1 MEANTDEFPWRSLYK
16 IMIGSILPRPIGWVS
31 TVDVNGESN
40 LAPFSFFNAVCANPP
55 TVLFCPGIRSTDQ
68 NPKDTLNNIRNTGEF
83 VLNIVTE
90 MLGEAMNLTATEL
103 SPGVDEFEY
112 AGLTTEPSVAVKPLR
127 VAESPIHF
135 ECKLTQIVDISD
147 EIGGASIVIG
157 RIVHFHVDDRVLI
170 DGDKINLEELK
181 PIGRLAGS
189 SYSRVNDI
197 FDMVRRPSQVKS
209 NGR

>member
-31 TVDVNGESN
+31 TVDENGESN

-90 MLGEAMNLTATEL
+90 TLGEAMNLTATEL
-103 SPGVDEFEY
+103 PPGVDEFEY
-112 AGLTTEPSVAVKPLR
+112 AGLTTTPSISVKPLR
-127 VAESPIHF
+127 VEESPIHF

>member
-16 IMIGSILPRPIGWVS
+16 IMIGSIVPRPIGWVS
-31 TVDVNGESN
+31 TVDENGESN

-90 MLGEAMNLTATEL
+90 TLGEAMNLTATEL
-103 SPGVDEFEY
+103 PPGVNEFEY
-112 AGLTTEPSVAVKPLR
+112 AGLTSAPSIAVKPLR
-127 VAESPIHF
+127 VAESPIHY

-189 SYSRVNDI
+189 SYARVNDI

>member
-16 IMIGSILPRPIGWVS
+16 IMIGSIVPRPIGWVS
-31 TVDVNGESN
+31 TVDENGESN

-90 MLGEAMNLTATEL
+90 TLGEAMNLTATEL
-103 SPGVDEFEY
+103 PSSVDEFEY
-112 AGLTTEPSVAVKPLR
+112 AGLTSAPSVAVKPLR
-127 VAESPIHF
+127 VAESPIHY

-181 PIGRLAGS
+181 PIGRLAGP

>member
-1 MEANTDEFPWRSLYK
+1 
-16 IMIGSILPRPIGWVS
+16 
-31 TVDVNGESN
+31 
-40 LAPFSFFNAVCANPP
+40 
-55 TVLFCPGIRSTDQ
+55 
-68 NPKDTLNNIRNTGEF
+68 
-83 VLNIVTE
+83 
-90 MLGEAMNLTATEL
+90 
-103 SPGVDEFEY
+103 
-112 AGLTTEPSVAVKPLR
+112 VKPLR
-127 VAESPIHF
+127 VAESPIHY

-189 SYSRVNDI
+189 SYARVNDI